1 MSKKIIIL
9 LALLLL
15 QISSYKTWAA
25 IGDWKAYMAY
35 HEVQEIEQAGNLIFV
50 QASNNLYAYN
60 KNDQSIQTFS
70 KIDYLSDSEIQHI
83 AYNKATQRLLIIY
96 TNSNI
101 DLMNVNNY
109 EVTNLSDYQN
119 ATTTSNKVIND
130 IYMNG
135 KYAYLSNGFGI
146 VKLNMADSEISDTY
160 NLGFSVNWCEIDGNT
175 ISAYSASNGKYSAS
189 LTDNLLDKNRW
200 NMVGGYVA
208 KTQEDKSE
216 LKQLVSTLNP
226 GGPKYNYFGFMKFA
240 NNQLYTCG
248 GGFAVGILRKGCI
261 QMLKNE
267 EWNIYPDENITSK
280 TNVTYENLEC
290 LDYDPTDTSHIFV
303 GGRNGVYEYKNG
315 NFENY
320 YNYENSPI
328 ERYNNRS
335 KEYELITGVKFD
347 NEGNLWML
355 NSQAP
360 TQSLIEFTKD
370 KQWISH
376 QLPDLMKLDD
386 AGFTNK
392 SLGLLRNMLIDSR
405 GLLWFV
411 NNHWAV
417 PSLYCYQFSEDNSE
431 ERLNAFTN
439 FINQDGTEVS
449 VGAVRCAAED
459 KEGNIWIGTSAGPL
473 FLYPNQI
480 TTSAPIFTQVKVPR
494 NDGTNYADYLLSGV
508 DISCIA
514 IDGSNRKWFGTKG
527 NGVYLISADNLSE
540 LHHFTTQNSPLL
552 SNGIESIAI
561 NEKTGEVF
569 LGTDKGL
576 CSYLSDSSIPNE
588 SMTSDNVWAY
598 PNPVKPDYTGLITIV
613 GLSQNSDVKILTSN
627 GRIVNEG
634 KSNSGTYTW
643 NGCDTNGKKVASGIY
658 MVATATSDG
667 EKGTVCKIAIIK

>member
-1 MSKKIIIL
+1 MNKKISVIII
-9 LALLLL
+9 ALLLQVVQL
-15 QISSYKTWAA
+15 QAA
-25 IGDWKAYMAY
+25 IGDWKAYMTY
-35 HEVQEIEQAGNLIFV
+35 HNVQEIEQAGNLVFV
-50 QASNNLYAYN
+50 QASNNLYVYN
-60 KNDQSIQTFS
+60 QNDQSIQTFS
-70 KIDYLSDSEIQHI
+70 KIDYLSDCDIEHI
-83 AYNKATQRLLIIY
+83 AYCQAAHRLLILY
-96 TNSNI
+96 SNSNI
-101 DLMNVNNY
+101 DLMNTSNY
-109 EVTNLSDYQN
+109 EVTNLADYYN
-119 ATTTSNKVIND
+119 ASTTGDKTIYD
-130 IYMNG
+130 IYVNG
-135 KYAYLSNGFGI
+135 KYAYMSNGFGI
-146 VKLNMADSEISDTY
+146 VKVNVADGEISDTY
-160 NLGFSVNWCEIDGNT
+160 NLGFKVNWCEIKDNC
-175 ISAYSASNGKYSAS
+175 IYAYSQ
-189 LTDNLLDKNRW
+189 TDGQYRAPLSVNLLDKNNW
-200 NMVGGYVA
+200 SKVGGYAA
-208 KTQEDKSE
+208 KQQADKSE
-216 LKQLVSTLNP
+216 LKQMVSTLNP

-240 NNQLYTCG
+240 NNQLYTCD
-248 GGFAVGILRKGCI
+248 GGFAVGISRKGCI

-267 EWNIYPDENITSK
+267 EWNIYPDDNISSK

-303 GGRNGVYEYKNG
+303 GGRNGLYEYKNG

-347 NEGNLWML
+347 KEGNLWML

-392 SLGLLRNMLIDSR
+392 SLGLLGNMLIDSR

-411 NNHWAV
+411 NNHWIV

-431 ERLNAFTN
+431 ERLNAFTSFVN
-439 FINQDGTEVS
+439 EDGTEVS

-459 KEGNIWIGTSAGPL
+459 KDGNIWIGTSAGPL
-473 FLYPNQI
+473 LLDPNQI
-480 TTSAPIFTQVKVPR
+480 TASAPTFTQVKVPR
-494 NDGTNYADYLLSGV
+494 NDGTNYADYLLSGIDV
-508 DISCIA
+508 SCIA
-514 IDGSNRKWFGTKG
+514 VDGANRKWFGTKK
-527 NGVYLISADNLSE
+527 NGIYLISEDNLSE
-540 LHHFTTQNSPLL
+540 IHHFTTLNSPLL

-569 LGTDKGL
+569 IGTDKGL
-576 CSYLSDSSIPNE
+576 CSYMSDSSTPNE

-613 GLSQNSDVKILTSN
+613 GLSQNADVKILTSN

-634 KSNSGTYTW
+634 KSNGGTYTW
-643 NGCDTNGKKVASGIY
+643 NGYDVNGKKVASGIY
-658 MVATATSDG
+658 MVATATNDV

>member
-1 MSKKIIIL
+1 MNKKISVIII
-9 LALLLL
+9 ALLLQVVQL
-15 QISSYKTWAA
+15 QAA

-35 HEVQEIEQAGNLIFV
+35 HDVQEIEQAGNLVFV
-50 QASNNLYAYN
+50 QASNNLYVYN
-60 KNDQSIQTFS
+60 QNDQSIQTFS
-70 KIDYLSDSEIQHI
+70 KIDYLSDCDIEHI
-83 AYNKATQRLLIIY
+83 AYCQAAHRLLILY
-96 TNSNI
+96 SNSNI
-101 DLMNVNNY
+101 DLMNTSNY
-109 EVTNLSDYQN
+109 EVTNLADYYN
-119 ATTTSNKVIND
+119 ASTTGDKTIYD
-130 IYMNG
+130 IYVNG
-135 KYAYLSNGFGI
+135 KYAYMSNGFGI
-146 VKLNMADSEISDTY
+146 VKVNVADGEISDTY
-160 NLGFSVNWCEIDGNT
+160 NLGFKVNWCEIKDNY
-175 ISAYSASNGKYSAS
+175 IYAYSQ
-189 LTDNLLDKNRW
+189 TDGQYRAPLSVNLLDKNNW
-200 NMVGGYVA
+200 SKVGGYAA
-208 KTQEDKSE
+208 KQQADKSE
-216 LKQLVSTLNP
+216 LKQMVSTLNP
-226 GGPKYNYFGFMKFA
+226 GGPKYNYFGFMKFV

-248 GGFAVGILRKGCI
+248 GGFAVGISRKGCI
-261 QMLKNE
+261 QILKNE

-303 GGRNGVYEYKNG
+303 GGRNGLYEYKNG

-347 NEGNLWML
+347 KEGNLWML

-392 SLGLLRNMLIDSR
+392 SLGLLGNMLIDSR

-411 NNHWAV
+411 NNHWIV

-431 ERLNAFTN
+431 ERLNAFTSFVN
-439 FINQDGTEVS
+439 EDGTEVS

-459 KEGNIWIGTSAGPL
+459 KDGNIWIGTSAGPL
-473 FLYPNQI
+473 LLDPNQI
-480 TTSAPIFTQVKVPR
+480 TASAPTFTQVKVPR
-494 NDGTNYADYLLSGV
+494 NDGTNYADYLLSGIDV
-508 DISCIA
+508 SCIA
-514 IDGSNRKWFGTKG
+514 VDGANRKWFGTKK
-527 NGVYLISADNLSE
+527 NGIYLISEDNLSE
-540 LHHFTTQNSPLL
+540 IHHFTTLNSPLL

-569 LGTDKGL
+569 IGTDKGL
-576 CSYLSDSSIPNE
+576 SSYMSDSSTPNE

-613 GLSQNSDVKILTSN
+613 GLSQNADVKILTSN

-634 KSNSGTYTW
+634 KSNGGTYTW
-643 NGCDTNGKKVASGIY
+643 NGCDANGKKVASGIY
-658 MVATATSDG
+658 MVATATNDV

>member
-1 MSKKIIIL
+1 MNKKISVIII
-9 LALLLL
+9 ALLLQVVQL
-15 QISSYKTWAA
+15 QAA

-35 HEVQEIEQAGNLIFV
+35 HDVQEIEQAGNLVFV
-50 QASNNLYAYN
+50 QASNNLYVYN
-60 KNDQSIQTFS
+60 QNDQSIQTFS
-70 KIDYLSDSEIQHI
+70 KIDYLSDCDIEHI
-83 AYNKATQRLLIIY
+83 AYCQAAHRLLILY
-96 TNSNI
+96 SNSNI
-101 DLMNVNNY
+101 DLMNTSNY
-109 EVTNLSDYQN
+109 EVTNLADYYN
-119 ATTTSNKVIND
+119 ASTTGDKTIYD
-130 IYMNG
+130 IYVNG
-135 KYAYLSNGFGI
+135 KYAYMSNGFGI
-146 VKLNMADSEISDTY
+146 VKVNVADGEISDTY
-160 NLGFSVNWCEIDGNT
+160 NLGFKVNWCEIKDNC
-175 ISAYSASNGKYSAS
+175 IYAYSQ
-189 LTDNLLDKNRW
+189 TDGQYRAPLSVNLLDKNNW
-200 NMVGGYVA
+200 SKVGGYAA
-208 KTQEDKSE
+208 KQQADKSE
-216 LKQLVSTLNP
+216 LKQMVSTLNP

-240 NNQLYTCG
+240 NNQLYTCD
-248 GGFAVGILRKGCI
+248 GGFAVGISRKGCI

-267 EWNIYPDENITSK
+267 EWNIYPDDNISFK

-303 GGRNGVYEYKNG
+303 GGRNGLYEYKNG

-347 NEGNLWML
+347 KEGNLWML

-392 SLGLLRNMLIDSR
+392 SLGLLGNMLIDSR

-411 NNHWAV
+411 NNHWIV

-431 ERLNAFTN
+431 ERLNAFTSFVN
-439 FINQDGTEVS
+439 EDGTEVS

-459 KEGNIWIGTSAGPL
+459 KDGNIWIGTSAGPL
-473 FLYPNQI
+473 LLDPNQI
-480 TTSAPIFTQVKVPR
+480 TASAPTFTQVKVPR
-494 NDGTNYADYLLSGV
+494 NDGTNYADYLLSGIDV
-508 DISCIA
+508 SCIA
-514 IDGSNRKWFGTKG
+514 VDGANRKWFGTKK
-527 NGVYLISADNLSE
+527 NGIYLISEDNLSE
-540 LHHFTTQNSPLL
+540 IHHFTTLNSPLL

-569 LGTDKGL
+569 IGTDKGL
-576 CSYLSDSSIPNE
+576 SSYMSDSSTPNE

-613 GLSQNSDVKILTSN
+613 GLSQNADVKILTSN

-634 KSNSGTYTW
+634 KSNGGTYTW
-643 NGCDTNGKKVASGIY
+643 NGCDANGKKVASGIY
-658 MVATATSDG
+658 MVATATNDV